1 MSGNRGRDADVSG
14 CGSGDF
20 DVLMCRVGESPPL
33 GPKVY
38 NVFLIYYLNILIIVL
53 V

>member
-1 MSGNRGRDADVSG
+1 MLRFIALPAAD
-14 CGSGDF
+14 
-20 DVLMCRVGESPPL
+20 RVDLVRPL
-33 GPKVY
+33 GPKVC